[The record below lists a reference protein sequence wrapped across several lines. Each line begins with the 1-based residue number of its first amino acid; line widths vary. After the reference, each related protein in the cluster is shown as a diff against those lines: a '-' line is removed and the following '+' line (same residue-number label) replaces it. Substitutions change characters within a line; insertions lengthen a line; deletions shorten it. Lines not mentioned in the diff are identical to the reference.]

1 MRLILKELQL
11 NNFKGIRDLK
21 INFLEGVNTIQGENA
36 SGKTTVFDAYMWLL
50 WGTDSLDRTD
60 FGIKTYVKDGD
71 TLHGVEHTVTGVI
84 EVDGQEIKLSK
95 TYKEVWTKKR
105 GSTEAERTGNT
116 TDYYIND
123 VPLKMK
129 DYTDRI
135 SSLISKDDFKLL
147 SNPLHF
153 SSNLSWKDRR
163 DVLFQSFGSVTDDEI
178 IQANP
183 DLKDLNLDNY
193 SIDEIAAMNKATRS
207 KLNNERKE
215 LPVRI
220 DELIKSK
227 KDYDYEA
234 LEFQRRFLQ
243 PTLEG
248 VVKEIQ
254 GIAKNSTE
262 LKATQDQMQ
271 KLYDEKNE
279 IEDQVNT
286 EYLKAYDEYNRVQM
300 QIKEQQ
306 NEVELAKQRELTK
319 ENKLKM
325 LDYEIQEHEK
335 NLEYLRDEWISNN
348 AEEFD
353 QDTLL
358 CPTCRQ
364 EYPKDKALELQETFN
379 LNKSK
384 ELERIAQKA
393 NKIKLLINK
402 ANEQKIEINTE
413 HQENIVLEEIE
424 ALPRPEK
431 VYPQRYYDI
440 DNEIKDISQ
449 CEKTASSDTK
459 DLEDRKTRIESEIKE
474 LDAKLASRE
483 ENESID
489 RRIEEY
495 KAKEK
500 ETARLYEEAERMLY
514 MVEEYLKTKAELV
527 SKSINSHFK
536 DIEFK
541 LFDVQENGGISETC
555 EPLIDGVP
563 YSDANNAAKI
573 NAGLEVI
580 KVLSEIKGLSVP
592 IFIDNAESVNEILET
607 VNQQVRLVVSKD
619 KELKIN

>member
-1 MRLILKELQL
+1 MQIILKELHLQ
-11 NNFKGIRDLK
+11 NFKGIKDLK
-21 INFLEGVNTIQGENA
+21 INFLEGVNTIQGKNA
-36 SGKTTVFDAYMWLL
+36 TGKTTIFDAYMWLL

-60 FGIKTYVKDGD
+60 FGIKTYTDDGD

-84 EVDGQEIKLSK
+84 GADGQEIKLQK
-95 TYKEVWTKKR
+95 IYKEVWTKKR
-105 GSTEAERTGNT
+105 GAAEAERTGNT
-116 TDYYIND
+116 TDYFIND

-163 DVLFQSFGSVTDDEI
+163 EVLFQSFGSVTDDEI

-220 DELIKSK
+220 DELTKSK

-262 LKATQDQMQ
+262 LKATQDQIQ
-271 KLYDEKNE
+271 KLYDEKNA
-279 IEDQVNT
+279 IEEQTNT
-286 EYLKAYDEYNRVQM
+286 EYLKAYDEYSKVQM

-306 NEVELAKQRELTK
+306 NKVELAKQKELAK
-319 ENKLKM
+319 EKRLEM
-325 LDYEIQEHEK
+325 LDHEIQEHEK
-335 NLEYLRDEWISNN
+335 SLEYLREEWISKNE
-348 AEEFD
+348 EEFD
-353 QDTLL
+353 QDTLK
-358 CPTCRQ
+358 CPTCGQSYPQ
-364 EYPKDKALELQETFN
+364 EKAQELQEVFN
-379 LNKSK
+379 LNKSAALEKITKKASEVK
-384 ELERIAQKA
+384 E
-393 NKIKLLINK
+393 KLHEVKEKKTEISAETQTAIVFK
-402 ANEQKIEINTE
+402 EIEPLPKPAKTYPDRYYQID
-413 HQENIVLEEIE
+413 EEI
-424 ALPRPEK
+424 K
-431 VYPQRYYDI
+431 
-440 DNEIKDISQ
+440 NISQ
-449 CEKTASSDTK
+449 SEKIGSRDVK
-459 DLEDRKTRIESEIKE
+459 DLEHRKASIENEIRE
-474 LDAKLASRE
+474 LDVKLASRE
-483 ENESID
+483 ENKLIGE
-489 RRIEEY
+489 RIEKY
-495 KAKEK
+495 KEREK
-500 ETARLYEEAERMLY
+500 ETARQYEEAERMLY
-514 MVEEYLKTKAELV
+514 LVEEYLKTKAELV

-592 IFIDNAESVNEILET
+592 IFIDNAESVNNVLET
-607 VNQQVRLVVSKD
+607 ENQQVRLVVSQD
-619 KELKIN
+619 EELKIN